1 MPNRSYGTTTK
12 SGMAAKAAS
21 TSGVKHGPSVPNGG
35 TTGKAKSH
43 MGKGT
48 AGVTSPIKGS
58 NKGGVK

>member
-1 MPNRSYGTTTK
+1 MANKNYGTTVK

-35 TTGKAKSH
+35 TSGKAKSH
-43 MGKGT
+43 MGKGS
-48 AGVTSPIKGS
+48 AGVTNPIKGS